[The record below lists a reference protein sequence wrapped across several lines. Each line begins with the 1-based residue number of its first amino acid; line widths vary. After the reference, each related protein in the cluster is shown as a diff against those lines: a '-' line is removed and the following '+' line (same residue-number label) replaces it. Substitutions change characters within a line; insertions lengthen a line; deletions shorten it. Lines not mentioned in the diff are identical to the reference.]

1 MPAKAK
7 IGDYVNMNCPH
18 GGIGVIV
25 SGSGTEGDDNEHT
38 ARLGDKVVCMTCG
51 MSGRII
57 NGSPNVYVDGKSAAR
72 KADST
77 TGTCDIGMKCCPHS
91 RSGTIRSGSSKTFL
105 NDT

>member
-25 SGSGTEGDDNEHT
+25 QGSGTEGDDNEHT
-38 ARLGDKVVCMTCG
+38 ARLGDEVVCMSCG
-51 MSGRII
+51 KSGRIVSA
-57 NGSPNVYVDGKSAAR
+57 SPNVFVDGKAAAR

-77 TGTCDIGMKCCPHS
+77 SGMCDMGFECCPHS
-91 RSGTIRSGSSKTFL
+91 RSGTIRSGSSKTVV